1 MLTKVPIFQHLPTVL
16 IKLLANFLI
25 PEIYLPGD
33 HVILKGDVGNE
44 MFFIIEGGVD
54 ILTPDDT

>member
-1 MLTKVPIFQHLPTVL
+1 ML